1 VLGARLDAAAV
12 GLAIFGYGSLVSP
25 ASAGETLGR
34 PVEVSGPVRLPGWNR
49 RWSTIRDNHRVEK
62 SFAPVSGEASIE
74 WVLGL
79 NIEPAPGAEGPNGA
93 LVEISEAEADRIDLR
108 EIRYERADLGDRF
121 AAEHGFDRVIAWV
134 ARPEHLAPSPT
145 PLGTAIIGA
154 YVKTV
159 EAAFD
164 ALGPGQLDLFRETTG
179 PPPVEAID
187 AVLTEDRI
195 PPGNPTSW

>member
-1 VLGARLDAAAV
+1 VLGARLDAAAMR
-12 GLAIFGYGSLVSP
+12 LAVFGYGSLASP

-34 PVEVSGPVRLPGWNR
+34 PVEVSPPLRLRGWSR
-49 RWSTIRDNHRVEK
+49 RWSTIRNNHRVEK
-62 SFAPVSGEASIE
+62 SFAPMSGDGTIE

-79 NIEPAPGAEGPNGA
+79 NLEPDSGAPGPNGV
-93 LVEISEAEADRIDLR
+93 LLEISEADADRIDLR
-108 EIRYERADLGDRF
+108 EMRYERADLGAGF

-145 PLGTAIIGA
+145 PPGTVIIGA
-154 YVKTV
+154 YLKTV

-164 ALGPGQLDLFRETTG
+164 ALGPGQLDLFRKTTG
-179 PPPVEAID
+179 PPPVAAVD
-187 AVLTEDRI
+187 AALTEDRI